1 MLTLTLNYRDP
12 RMALCLNLSFE
23 FINLFKRINVDVNT
37 EKGILTLHGEQEDIK
52 TLLENLYKHFN
63 TDNGLINMLM
73 FMYINAT
80 NDISVNFNNTK
91 DINKIITEA
100 KKYNVKCRIYNIYF
114 LTCNFHFQTKYNY
127 I

>member
-12 RMALCLNLSFE
+12 RMTLCLNLSFE

-52 TLLENLYKHFN
+52 TLLENLYKHFD

-100 KKYNVKCRIYNIYF
+100 KKYKTKF
-114 LTCNFHFQTKYNY
+114 LC
-127 I
+127 